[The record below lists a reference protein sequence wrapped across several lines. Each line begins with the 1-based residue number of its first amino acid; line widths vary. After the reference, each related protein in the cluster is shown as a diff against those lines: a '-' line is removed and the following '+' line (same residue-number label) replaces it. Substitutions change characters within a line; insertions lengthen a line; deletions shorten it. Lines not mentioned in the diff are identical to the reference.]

1 MKKVIFILSILL
13 NIVFGFYYLSDAIN
27 EPTRELGRLKK
38 DIEIGYFSGDS
49 LLFKL
54 PKGLTVADE
63 SQRGIS
69 AIGQFENNRFSIV
82 ITSNEDLVEYEI
94 NEDSLNVFSNFYS
107 TNITNYKTSY
117 YLGLVTVVECTVSA
131 DIVEFNK

>member
-13 NIVFGFYYLSDAIN
+13 NIIFGLNYLSDEIN

-38 DIEIGYFSGDS
+38 DVEIGYFSGDS
-49 LLFKL
+49 VLFKL

-82 ITSNEDLVEYEI
+82 ITSNEDLVDYEI
-94 NEDSLNVFSNFYS
+94 NEDSLGVFSNFYS
-107 TNITNYKTSY
+107 
-117 YLGLVTVVECTVSA
+117 A
-131 DIVEFNK
+131 DIKNKKTCKSFNSQVSFFLLLFSLF

>member
-1 MKKVIFILSILL
+1 MKKAIFILSILL
-13 NIVFGFYYLSDAIN
+13 NILFGFNYLSDAIN

-54 PKGLTVADE
+54 PKGITVADE

-82 ITSNEDLVEYEI
+82 ITSNDDLVDYKI
-94 NEDSLNVFSNFYS
+94 NEDSLNIFSNFYS
-107 TNITNYKTSY
+107 
-117 YLGLVTVVECTVSA
+117 A
-131 DIVEFNK
+131 DVNK